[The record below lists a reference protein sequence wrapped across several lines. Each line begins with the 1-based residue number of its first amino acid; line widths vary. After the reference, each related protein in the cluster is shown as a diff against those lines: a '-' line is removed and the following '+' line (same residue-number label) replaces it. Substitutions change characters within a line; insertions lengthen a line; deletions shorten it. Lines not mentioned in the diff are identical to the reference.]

1 MIARLLSLLSL
12 RGPVMSLSGLEA
24 VAALKKLLILPWL
37 FLLAVLM
44 AGCAQDN
51 DNTPAER
58 RGAEIVSPP
67 KEQVAD
73 YRTMSCERLWQLHN
87 TDAMNNALYWL
98 RVMDCAARMT
108 PAQARQQTLL
118 VGENDW
124 SGLFRQAI
132 LLDNAETT
140 LQERRQIIEQL
151 NRHRL
156 NVPLTLLPLFQ
167 VWLDKQNLTLTLA
180 DERQR
185 FQRTQ
190 ENSDKQ
196 LEVMHEQQNQLQSQL
211 ETTTRKLE
219 NLTDIER
226 QLSSRKPVQSDLP
239 DGEGRRAVKSG
250 EGEAPPAVVKKG
262 MKSE

>member
-1 MIARLLSLLSL
+1 MIARLLSLLL
-12 RGPVMSLSGLEA
+12 FRGPVVSLSGPEA
-24 VAALKKLLILPWL
+24 IAALKTLLAGLPLL
-37 FLLAVLM
+37 FLL
-44 AGCAQDN
+44 AGCAQDS
-51 DNTPAER
+51 DNRPAGQR
-58 RGAEIVSPP
+58 VADIVSLP

-73 YRTMSCERLWQLHN
+73 YRTMSCEQLWQLHS

-108 PAQARQQTLL
+108 PTQARQQTLM

-140 LQERRQIIEQL
+140 AQERHQIIEQL
-151 NRHRL
+151 SRHRL

-167 VWLDKQNLTLTLA
+167 LWLDKQNLMLTLS

-190 ENSDKQ
+190 ENNDKQ
-196 LEVMHEQQNQLQSQL
+196 LEMMHEQQNQLQSQL

-239 DGEGRRAVKSG
+239 DGESRPVKNG
-250 EGEAPPAVVKKG
+250 ESETPPAVVKKG

>member
-1 MIARLLSLLSL
+1 MIARSLSLLWL
-12 RGPVMSLSGLEA
+12 RGPVVSLSGLEV
-24 VAALKKLLILPWL
+24 VAALKKLLICLPLL
-37 FLLAVLM
+37 FLL
-44 AGCAQDN
+44 AGCAQDS
-51 DNTPAER
+51 DRPPVGRRDAEL
-58 RGAEIVSPP
+58 VSLP

-108 PAQARQQTLL
+108 PTQARQQTLL

-140 LQERRQIIEQL
+140 EQERRQIIEQL

-167 VWLDKQNLTLTLA
+167 VWLDKQNLMLTLS

-185 FQRTQ
+185 FQRTL

-196 LEVMHEQQNQLQSQL
+196 LEAMREQQNQLQSQL
-211 ETTTRKLE
+211 EATTRKLE

-226 QLSSRKPVQSDLP
+226 QLSSRKTVQGDLP
-239 DGEGRRAVKSG
+239 DGEGRRGKTG
-250 EGEAPPAVVKKG
+250 ENETPPAVVKKG

>member
-1 MIARLLSLLSL
+1 MIARLLSLLPLRSL
-12 RGPVMSLSGLEA
+12 VVLLPGLE
-24 VAALKKLLILPWL
+24 VIAALKKLLTGLPLL
-37 FLLAVLM
+37 FLL
-44 AGCAQDN
+44 AGCAQDS
-51 DNTPAER
+51 DNPPVGR
-58 RGAEIVSPP
+58 REAEIVSPP
-67 KEQVAD
+67 KAQVAD
-73 YRTMSCERLWQLHN
+73 YRTMSCEQVWQLHN
-87 TDAMNNALYWL
+87 TEAMNNALYWL
-98 RVMDCAARMT
+98 RVMECASRMT
-108 PAQARQQTLL
+108 PMQARQQTLL

-140 LQERRQIIEQL
+140 LQERQQIIEQL
-151 NRHRL
+151 NRQRL

-167 VWLDKQNLTLTLA
+167 VWLDKQNLILTLA

-185 FQRTQ
+185 FQRAQ

-196 LEVMHEQQNQLQSQL
+196 LEAMHEQQTQLQSQL

-226 QLSSRKPVQSDLP
+226 QLSSRKPTQGDLP
-239 DGEGRRAVKSG
+239 DGESRRGKSA
-250 EGEAPPAVVKKG
+250 ESETPPAVAKKG